1 MSVTPSDVLKRFYIK
16 QGDTGP
22 ALVVTLKDATGAA
35 VSLAGISAVRF
46 HMSKLDGTTIVDQL
60 ATAAPDQT
68 ATKGKVTYDWQ
79 DGDTDLAGI
88 FAAEFEVD
96 FGGGLVETFPNDS
109 DLQIVVT
116 RQVG

>member
-1 MSVTPSDVLKRFYIK
+1 MSTRFYIK

-22 ALVVTLKDATGAA
+22 ALVATLKDADGTP

-46 HMSKLDGTTIVDQL
+46 HMSKLDGTAVLNQL
-60 ATAAPDQT
+60 ATADPNQMT
-68 ATKGKVTYDWQ
+68 NPGKVTYDWQ
-79 DGDTDLAGI
+79 DGDTDAAGM
-88 FAAEFEVD
+88 FVAEFEVD

-116 RQVG
+116 REVA